1 MGESFEAFKN
11 ATPHEY
17 ISANAIR
24 SGNTIY
30 LANGQMIT
38 FPADTDMDEVV
49 KRYADYDMM
58 NNVEQFNKK
67 GE

>member
-17 ISANAIR
+17 VSANAIR

-30 LANGQMIT
+30 FANGQMIT
-38 FPADTDMDEVV
+38 FPDDVDMKE
-49 KRYADYDMM
+49 KMAEYADYDMIS
-58 NNVEQFNKK
+58 NQEKVNQK
-67 GE
+67 

>member
-1 MGESFEAFKN
+1 MGESFESFKN

-38 FPADTDMDEVV
+38 FPPDTDMDEVV
-49 KRYADYDMM
+49 KQYQKDDMI
-58 NNVEQFNKK
+58 NNAEKIK
-67 GE
+67 

>member
-49 KRYADYDMM
+49 K
-58 NNVEQFNKK
+58 
-67 GE
+67 